1 MIDLYTYS
9 TSNGQRA
16 SIMLEE
22 CGLQYRPHKI
32 DLDMGGQKSPEFLKI
47 NPQGQIPVIVDH
59 DRTGS
64 KPLTLCQS
72 GAIML
77 YLAEKSGKYM
87 PRDATRRAQAQ
98 QWFMQVMTDVASS
111 SAVLFVATNV
121 LLEST
126 TSVRRFFEQ
135 RLINHFSNCN
145 RRLAESEYLAGELS
159 IADLALYPTVA
170 TRWDMIEESGELPH
184 LVRWASTIAA
194 RPGVRRG
201 MMIPE

>member
-32 DLDMGGQKSPEFLKI
+32 DLNMGEQKSADFLKI
-47 NPQGQIPVIVDH
+47 NPQGQIPVIVDQ
-59 DRTGS
+59 DRTGG

-87 PRDATRRAQAQ
+87 PRDATRRALAQ
-98 QWFMQVMTDVASS
+98 QWFLQVMTDVASS

-126 TSVRRFFEQ
+126 ASARRFFEQ

-170 TRWDMIEESGELPH
+170 TRWDMIEQSGELPH

-194 RPGVRRG
+194 RPAVRRG

>member
-1 MIDLYTYS
+1 MGQMMIDLYTYS
-9 TSNGQRA
+9 TSNGQRV

-32 DLDMGGQKSPEFLKI
+32 DLNKGEQKSPDFLKI

-59 DRTGS
+59 DRPGG

-77 YLAEKSGKYM
+77 YLAEKSGKHM
-87 PRDATRRAQAQ
+87 PRDATRRALAQ

-111 SAVLFVATNV
+111 SAALFVVTNV

-126 TSVRRFFEQ
+126 ASVRRFFEQ
-135 RLINHFSNCN
+135 RLIGHFSNCN
-145 RRLAESEYLAGELS
+145 RRLGESEFLAGETS
-159 IADLALYPTVA
+159 IADFALYPTV
-170 TRWDMIEESGELPH
+170 PY
-184 LVRWASTIAA
+184 LVRWASAIAA

-201 MMIPE
+201 MMVPE